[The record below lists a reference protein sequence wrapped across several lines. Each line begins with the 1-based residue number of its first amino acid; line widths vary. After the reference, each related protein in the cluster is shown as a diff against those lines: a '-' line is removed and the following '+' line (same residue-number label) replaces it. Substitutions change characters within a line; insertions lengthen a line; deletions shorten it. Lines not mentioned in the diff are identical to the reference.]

1 MPRVDR
7 IKIVTTTHP
16 QDFSTVYYCQFAVD
30 GVPCVPFWSHKAE
43 RERLG
48 EDRWYRG
55 LQENAVDMLARFGP
69 AQALA

>member
-7 IKIVTTTHP
+7 IKIVPHTHP
-16 QDFSTVYYCQFAVD
+16 QDFSTVYLCQFAVD

-48 EDRWYRG
+48 EDAWYRS
-55 LQENAVDMLARFGP
+55 LQDNAVGMLAEHGP
-69 AQALA
+69 APALT